1 MQGLKKGDLVK
12 VIAGKEKGRT
22 GKILKTIRDKD
33 RVVVEKLNLLKKHKR
48 ADAKSK
54 GGVIE
59 KEGSIHASN
68 VLLICNKCDTGVR
81 LGYKILED
89 GKKVRV
95 CKKCNEILEA

>member
-22 GKILKTIRDKD
+22 GKILKTIKDKE

-48 ADAKSK
+48 PDAKSK
-54 GGVIE
+54 GGIIE

-68 VLLICNKCDTGVR
+68 VLIICSKCDTGVR
-81 LGYKILED
+81 LGYKVLED